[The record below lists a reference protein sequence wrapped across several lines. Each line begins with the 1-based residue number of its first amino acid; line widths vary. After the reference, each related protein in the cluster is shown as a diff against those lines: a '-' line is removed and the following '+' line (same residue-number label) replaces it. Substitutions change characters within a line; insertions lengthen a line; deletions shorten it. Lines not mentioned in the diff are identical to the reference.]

1 LKKNILRHEYKYL
14 INIFEYEIL
23 KSRLKFIPKDSH
35 CAKKGFY
42 TVRSLY
48 VEDLLGNSKFEKDS
62 GILNRN
68 KFRFRTYNNS
78 ADHVLL
84 EMKNKVGDLIQKKS
98 IKLSKELTVDLIT
111 DQRLLNATLQNEFQ
125 NLKYEIY
132 QKTYIP
138 KVIIQYN
145 REAYATKDQNN
156 LRINFDKL
164 ISSTL
169 DTSLFFKNFT
179 PQKFITNSQKIV
191 LEIKYTHY
199 LPDHIQFLLNSLEK
213 SRISFSKYAN
223 SIQ

>member
-1 LKKNILRHEYKYL
+1 M
-14 INIFEYEIL
+14 INQRFKRNL
-23 KSRLKFIPKDSH
+23 FTGHTDPLTAPLAFDS
-35 CAKKGFY
+35 A
-42 TVRSLY
+42 
-48 VEDLLGNSKFEKDS
+48 DDLGN
-62 GILNRN
+62 GIL
-68 KFRFRTYNNS
+68 
-78 ADHVLL
+78 
-84 EMKNKVGDLIQKKS
+84 
-98 IKLSKELTVDLIT
+98 EL
-111 DQRLLNATLQNEFQ
+111 
-125 NLKYEIY
+125 
-132 QKTYIP
+132 KT
-138 KVIIQYN
+138 
-145 REAYATKDQNN
+145 AKDQNN

>member
-1 LKKNILRHEYKYL
+1 MKKNILRHEYKYL

-48 VEDLLGNSKFEKDS
+48 LEDLLGNSKFEKDS

-132 QKTYIP
+132 QKTY
-138 KVIIQYN
+138 YCFL
-145 REAYATKDQNN
+145 YAT
-156 LRINFDKL
+156 
-164 ISSTL
+164 
-169 DTSLFFKNFT
+169 
-179 PQKFITNSQKIV
+179 
-191 LEIKYTHY
+191 Y
-199 LPDHIQFLLNSLEK
+199 
-213 SRISFSKYAN
+213 
-223 SIQ
+223 

>member
-1 LKKNILRHEYKYL
+1 MKKNILRHEYKYL
-14 INIFEYEIL
+14 INVFEYEIL
-23 KSRLKFIPKDSH
+23 KSRMKFIPKDSH
-35 CAKKGFY
+35 CRKKGFY
-42 TVRSLY
+42 SVRSLY

-78 ADHVLL
+78 TDHVLL

-98 IKLSKELTVDLIT
+98 IKLSKELTAELLT
-111 DQRLLNATLQNEFQ
+111 DQRLLNATLQKEFQ
-125 NLKYEIY
+125 NFKYKIY
-132 QKTYIP
+132 KKTYIP

-164 ISSTL
+164 ICSTF
-169 DTSLFFKNFT
+169 DTSLFFKDFT

-199 LPDHIQFLLNSLEK
+199 LPDHIQFLLRSLEN

>member
-1 LKKNILRHEYKYL
+1 MKKNIFRHEYKYL

-23 KSRLKFIPKDSH
+23 KSRLKFIPRDSH
-35 CAKKGFY
+35 CGKKGFY
-42 TVRSLY
+42 SVRSLY

-62 GILNRN
+62 GILSRN

-78 ADHVLL
+78 TDHILL

-98 IKLSKELTVDLIT
+98 IRLSKELTAELLT
-111 DQRLLNATLQNEFQ
+111 DQRLLNATLQKEFQ
-125 NLKYEIY
+125 NLKYKIC

-164 ISSTL
+164 ICSTF

-199 LPDHIQFLLNSLEK
+199 LPDHIQFLLSSLEK

>member
-1 LKKNILRHEYKYL
+1 MKKIIFRHEYKYL

-35 CAKKGFY
+35 CGKKGFY
-42 TVRSLY
+42 SVRSLY

-78 ADHVLL
+78 TDHILL

-98 IKLSKELTVDLIT
+98 IRLSKELTAELLT
-111 DQRLLNATLQNEFQ
+111 DHSLLNTTLQKEFQ
-125 NLKYEIY
+125 NLKYKIY
-132 QKTYIP
+132 QKTYLP

-164 ISSTL
+164 ICSTF
-169 DTSLFFKNFT
+169 DTSLFFENFT
-179 PQKFITNSQKIV
+179 PQKSITNSQKIV

-199 LPDHIQFLLNSLEK
+199 LPDHIQFLLSSLDK